1 VYNSLNPLYGD
12 QHTWAEGSE
21 KISLYSRPKMGGVG
35 GRPKFHFARRVF
47 LDRTST
53 SSDFQDTN
61 SCRISGTFEI
71 FEADRPPD
79 LFGKRTLVESFYCFY
94 LCVYI
99 YIYNGSP
106 NYKYCII
113 CCRILREWPFVSLLV
128 VTSWFASLAKV
139 SIRFRSTQQSVKKK
153 HAEKN
158 KFLCRLKILG

>member
-1 VYNSLNPLYGD
+1 MEINTHGPRDLKKLVCIHG
-12 QHTWAEGSE
+12 
-21 KISLYSRPKMGGVG
+21 RKMGGVG

-99 YIYNGSP
+99 YI
-106 NYKYCII
+106 
-113 CCRILREWPFVSLLV
+113 
-128 VTSWFASLAKV
+128 
-139 SIRFRSTQQSVKKK
+139 
-153 HAEKN
+153 
-158 KFLCRLKILG
+158 